1 LKPAVHE
8 GADRYLKPCLE
19 HRKHTT
25 GQLLLALEATRSR
38 KGEHERLLGARRYR
52 ISFEVSM

>member
-1 LKPAVHE
+1 MKPAVHE

-19 HRKHTT
+19 HRKHST

-52 ISFEVSM
+52 ISF